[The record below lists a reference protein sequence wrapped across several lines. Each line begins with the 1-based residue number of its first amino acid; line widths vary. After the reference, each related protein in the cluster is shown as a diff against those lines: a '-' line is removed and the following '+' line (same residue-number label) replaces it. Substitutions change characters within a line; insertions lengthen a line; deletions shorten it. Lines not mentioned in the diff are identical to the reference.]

1 MSKFDVLD
9 WYDTPLYYD
18 IVFSGD
24 DAREG
29 AFLLA
34 ALERYGPKLRG
45 APRVLEPAC
54 GSGRLVLELARR
66 GCRVAG
72 FDLSA
77 PMLDFARQRLR
88 RSGARA
94 ELFEARL
101 EDFSVAG
108 AFDLA
113 HCLVNTF
120 KYLLD
125 EDAVQAHFACV
136 ARALRP
142 GGLYVIGLHLTQ
154 YEDRRCNH
162 ERWEEARGGVRV
174 VCNIRG
180 WPPARRLRLERVRSR
195 LAVLERGRERR
206 TQSDWKFRT
215 YDWRELQSSIE
226 RSGSFELLDTF
237 DFDYDLTSPR
247 NMPDDFLDV
256 VLVLRK
262 RATRKAPR

>member
-1 MSKFDVLD
+1 MSKFDALD

-34 ALERYGPKLRG
+34 ALERFGPKLRG

-66 GCRVAG
+66 GCSVTG

-77 PMLDFARQRLR
+77 PMLAFARQRLR
-88 RSGARA
+88 RGGARA

-101 EDFSVAG
+101 EEFRVAG

-125 EDAVQAHFACV
+125 EDAVQAHLACV

-142 GGLYVIGLHLTQ
+142 GGLYVLGLHLTQ

-162 ERWEEARGGVRV
+162 ERWEQARDGVRV

-180 WPPARRLRLERVRSR
+180 WPPAPKQRLERVRSR

-206 TQSDWKFRT
+206 TQSEWSFRT
-215 YDWRELQSSIE
+215 YDWRELVRSLE
-226 RSGSFELLDTF
+226 RSGSFELVATF
-237 DFDYDLTSPR
+237 DFDYEIASPR
-247 NMPDDFLDV
+247 TMPDDLLDV

-262 RATRKAPR
+262 RATKRTKQ